1 MTQSV
6 KQAAGGTLPAK
17 KHSEKWNRARR
28 ELLRHW
34 QLYLVMLLPLVL
46 IGIFSYGPMLGL
58 QIAFKDF
65 TAAKGIWGSPWVGMK
80 HFKNFVT
87 SYQFSRLISNTLGIS
102 VYTLVAGFPIPI
114 LLALMVNECRNERFK
129 KAVQMITYAPHFIS
143 TVVMVSIVLM
153 FLAPRGGMINNIIA
167 LFGGTRTDFIAKPE
181 YFKSIYVWSGIWQSM
196 GYNSIIYIAALAGID
211 PSLYEAA
218 TVDGASK
225 MQRIINI
232 DLPGIMP
239 TIIIQ
244 LIMQCGRLMNVGY
257 EKVLLMQNSL
267 NMQSSDIISTY
278 VYRMG
283 LENAQYSCSG
293 RPEAVRSSPQ

>member
-114 LLALMVNECRNERFK
+114 LLALMINECRNERF
-129 KAVQMITYAPHFIS
+129 
-143 TVVMVSIVLM
+143 
-153 FLAPRGGMINNIIA
+153 
-167 LFGGTRTDFIAKPE
+167 
-181 YFKSIYVWSGIWQSM
+181 
-196 GYNSIIYIAALAGID
+196 
-211 PSLYEAA
+211 
-218 TVDGASK
+218 
-225 MQRIINI
+225 
-232 DLPGIMP
+232 
-239 TIIIQ
+239 
-244 LIMQCGRLMNVGY
+244 
-257 EKVLLMQNSL
+257 
-267 NMQSSDIISTY
+267 
-278 VYRMG
+278 
-283 LENAQYSCSG
+283 
-293 RPEAVRSSPQ
+293 